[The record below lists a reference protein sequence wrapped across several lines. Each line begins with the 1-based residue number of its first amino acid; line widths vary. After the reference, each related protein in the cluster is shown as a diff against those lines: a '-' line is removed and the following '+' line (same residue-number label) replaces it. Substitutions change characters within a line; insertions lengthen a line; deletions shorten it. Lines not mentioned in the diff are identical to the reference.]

1 MDGDTWSSKEKIL
14 TINKALGG
22 REGIE
27 YKLKNS
33 KYEVLQ
39 AIIPFFLTSIFLYI
53 QCKKED
59 GWCYGSL
66 YNLEMIDFI
75 VMVYWFF
82 YLVQMPLN
90 IEIRETSDVGKPI
103 VVSCPESEAAS
114 IYEQMAHR
122 IQTKLQGQRSGTN
135 YPIIK

>member
-1 MDGDTWSSKEKIL
+1 MVLRFSLVQTELLPIVNLIL
-14 TINKALGG
+14 K
-22 REGIE
+22 RE
-27 YKLKNS
+27 NS
-33 KYEVLQ
+33 KYKQVLH
-39 AIIPFFLTSIFLYI
+39 AIILFCLTQNVLYI
-53 QCKKED
+53 PCKKED
-59 GWCYGSL
+59 GRCYCSL

-75 VMVYWFF
+75 IMVYWFF
-82 YLVQMPLN
+82 SFVQMPLN

-114 IYEQMAHR
+114 IYKQMARR